1 MAGKS
6 EDQIKQEAIAWAN
19 ALTGYK
25 ITQKE
30 AISDDTVHLHIQAK
44 PSPDGL
50 RTGNV
55 TVIMKKIGNE
65 WKQAGE
71 AN

>member
-6 EDQIKQEAIAWAN
+6 DEQIKQEAMAWAN
-19 ALTGYK
+19 SLTGYK
-25 ITQKE
+25 ITRKDV
-30 AISDDTVHLHIQAK
+30 ISDDTIHLHIQAK
-44 PSPDGL
+44 PSQDGL
-50 RTGNV
+50 RTGKV
-55 TVIMKKIGNE
+55 TVIMKKVGNE